1 MRTRNDETSMRAV
14 LLLAL
19 ISALVA
25 ACGDSSAATPA
36 AAKSTAETPPPAAPQ
51 ALVNVVSPEYKTR
64 LTALETTG
72 KIQFNEEQLVRI
84 TAPVTGRVVEVLA
97 RPGEVAESGRRLL
110 VIDSPDLAAAKSDYA
125 KAVSDAERAQHAI
138 DLARDLFEAKAI
150 AQKEVRAAE
159 NDYRKAVAE
168 RERAASRLGTLGVA
182 ETQLKEIASRA
193 DAGTLVVVRAP
204 RSGIIVERNISPGQV
219 VSYGQSDAPLN
230 LFVIADLSSMW
241 VLADVYEPDVPK
253 VHLGQP
259 VSVAL
264 PCCPSE
270 RYRGKV
276 ANIANAVDKDSRTLK
291 IRAVVPNRGRTLKAE
306 MFVKVAIDTSSY
318 RVLTLPQT
326 AVQRREGQ
334 TFVLVENAKGG
345 YQRRPIKTRAEFDG
359 FVEVLDGVTPADRVV
374 STGGILIGRDA
385 Q

>member
-1 MRTRNDETSMRAV
+1 VRTRNDQTSMRAV

-36 AAKSTAETPPPAAPQ
+36 AAKSTAETPAPAAPP
-51 ALVNVVSPEYKTR
+51 AVVRVVSPEYKTR
-64 LTALETTG
+64 VTTLETTG
-72 KIQFNEEQLVRI
+72 KVQFNEEQLVRI

-97 RPGEVAESGRRLL
+97 RPGEVAESGRHLL
-110 VIDSPDLAAAKSDYA
+110 VIDSPDLGTAKSDYA
-125 KAVSDAERAQHAI
+125 KAVSDAERAEHAI

-241 VLADVYEPDVPK
+241 VLADVYEPDVPN

-276 ANIANAVDKDSRTLK
+276 VNIANAVDKDSRTLK

-326 AVQRREGQ
+326 AVQRREGR
-334 TFVLVENAKGG
+334 TFVLVENGKGG

>member
-1 MRTRNDETSMRAV
+1 LAAHWKTNRRAV
-14 LLLAL
+14 LVLAL

-36 AAKSTAETPPPAAPQ
+36 AAKSTAETPAPAAPP
-51 ALVNVVSPEYKTR
+51 AVVRVVSPEYKTR
-64 LTALETTG
+64 VTTLETTG
-72 KIQFNEEQLVRI
+72 KVQFNEEQLVRI

-110 VIDSPDLAAAKSDYA
+110 VIDSPDLGTAKSDYA
-125 KAVSDAERAQHAI
+125 KAVSDAERAEHAI

-193 DAGTLVVVRAP
+193 DASTLVVVRAP

-219 VSYGQSDAPLN
+219 VSYGQSDTPLN

-241 VLADVYEPDVPK
+241 VLADIYEPDVPK

-259 VSVAL
+259 VSVTL
-264 PCCPSE
+264 PCCPGE
-270 RYRGKV
+270 RYEGKV
-276 ANIANAVDKDSRTLK
+276 VNIGDAIDKDSRTLK
-291 IRAVVPNRGRTLKAE
+291 VRAVVPNRGRTLKAE
-306 MFVKVAIDTSSY
+306 MFVKVAIGTSSS
-318 RVLTLPQT
+318 RVLTLPQS
-326 AVQRREGQ
+326 AVQRRDGK
-334 TFVLVENAKGG
+334 TFVLVETSPGQ
-345 YQRRPIKTRAEFDG
+345 YQRRPITPGAEFDG
-359 FVEVLDGVTPADRVV
+359 FVEVREGVTPGDRVV
-374 STGGILIGRDA
+374 AAGGILLRQSA

>member
-1 MRTRNDETSMRAV
+1 MAAHWKTSRRAV

-25 ACGDSSAATPA
+25 ACGDASAAPPA
-36 AAKSTAETPPPAAPQ
+36 ATKSTAETPAPAAPP
-51 ALVNVVSPEYKTR
+51 AVVRVVSPEYKTR
-64 LTALETTG
+64 VTTLETTG
-72 KIQFNEEQLVRI
+72 KVQFNEEQLVRI

-110 VIDSPDLAAAKSDYA
+110 VIDSPDLGTAKSDYA

-241 VLADVYEPDVPK
+241 VLADVYEPDVPN

-276 ANIANAVDKDSRTLK
+276 VNIANAVDKDSRTLK

-326 AVQRREGQ
+326 AVQRREGR
-334 TFVLVENAKGG
+334 TFVLVENGKGG

-359 FVEVLDGVTPADRVV
+359 VVEVLDGVTPADRVV